1 MCVNLPNICSLKPR
15 QPFNKFYFDYFSL
28 RQLKPMIV
36 SLSFYNK
43 YILQVIH
50 SAFSQC
56 NLCIT
61 VIGLCVVFSLLFKY
75 FCWICYNMSNI
86 SNCSAIW
93 DTRQT
98 KLETWLKAIIC
109 LCQPKTV
116 LLTYNMTQQHN
127 ARSQTRYWAKYLII
141 LYVSRYVKMHLQ

>member
-1 MCVNLPNICSLKPR
+1 MPHYHFIINIFCKLFIQRSRSVIYLPLVLA
-15 QPFNKFYFDYFSL
+15 YVL
-28 RQLKPMIV
+28 
-36 SLSFYNK
+36 
-43 YILQVIH
+43 
-50 SAFSQC
+50 
-56 NLCIT
+56 
-61 VIGLCVVFSLLFKY
+61 FSLLFKY

-109 LCQPKTV
+109 LCQLKTV

-141 LYVSRYVKMHLQ
+141 LYVSRYVKMHLQWNPRRFFTLEIFLNKCVYGLLYE